1 MSKYKLIQLTNK
13 AIGEVDVNSY
23 LPLGLVTRRINA
35 DAATNPTF
43 QVGTTGADAIYIN
56 DPGHYKVTY
65 SASLIAGATGILSVS
80 LISNQQT
87 LYTVSETIAAA
98 EDAVDID
105 LTYVIRICPNCCGA
119 PLNCPAVI
127 QLQLGGVATSA
138 TTLSTSN
145 LIIEKLA

>member
-35 DAATNPTF
+35 AAVDNATF
-43 QVGTTGADAIYIN
+43 QVGTTNADAVYIN
-56 DPGHYKVTY
+56 DPGYYKVTY
-65 SASLIAGATGILSVS
+65 SASLIAGATGIMSVS
-80 LISNQQT
+80 LISNQQS

-98 EDAVDID
+98 DDAVDID
-105 LTYVIRICPNCCGA
+105 LTYAIRVCPNCCGS
-119 PLNCPAVI
+119 PLNCPAVV

-138 TTLSTSN
+138 TTLSSSN